1 MHCTDR
7 GCQTSFARHHGIA
20 AVPAGEGK
28 MGSKLTPLATFLAK
42 FLIALTFVVPVLLLL
57 PAGCGKTIVARW
69 KFHGP
74 HV

>member
-1 MHCTDR
+1 
-7 GCQTSFARHHGIA
+7 
-20 AVPAGEGK
+20 

>member
-1 MHCTDR
+1 
-7 GCQTSFARHHGIA
+7 
-20 AVPAGEGK
+20 

-57 PAGCGKTIVARW
+57 LPAGCGKTIVARW